1 MSDLNAGIASFG
13 LCRTTSQIWAEMKTK
28 GNRSVIMRQL
38 LNIWALKEGSTL
50 ASRSHT
56 GFVQKWICEGMEEP
70 RCNPSMT
77 NRCPICWPH
86 AEYVKLKFSQETET
100 STGAL
105 KVGHIYVAD

>member
-38 LNIWALKEGSTL
+38 LNIWAVNEGSTL

-56 GFVQKWICEGMEEP
+56 GAVQQWICEGMEEP

-86 AEYVKLKFSQETET
+86 AEYVKIKFSQRSEGD
-100 STGAL
+100 TGDL
-105 KVGHIYVAD
+105 NTRFVYVTD